1 MGVTTTTP
9 HAARASDNADRRAF
23 EVALLAGL
31 AGVFIVN
38 AVVAWLQPDDFVELV
53 RSSVMSRH
61 LPIDPGRWLAWA
73 ICVNDLALGV
83 LLVASLRAR
92 RWRPAVL
99 AWSGLWLLAVTVVKL
114 TSLDA
119 LTG

>member
-1 MGVTTTTP
+1 MGTTTAT
-9 HAARASDNADRRAF
+9 SDQIGTRGDADRRAF

-53 RSSVMSRH
+53 RSSVLSKH
-61 LPIDPGRWLAWA
+61 VPIEPGRWLAWA
-73 ICVNDLALGV
+73 ICVDDLALGV
-83 LLVASLRAR
+83 LLVASLHVR
-92 RWRPAVL
+92 RWRQAVL

-119 LTG
+119 LGG